1 MSKLSPLGQ
10 SMTSLF
16 STESAKT
23 RAAQKTKENS
33 EKFNA
38 AKVPGGAGKLK
49 SHKSGD
55 SLGNPNSPGY
65 ESWNFKSKE
74 LEAKEEQKKSEAQGG
89 SPIEITQ
96 FGPQFIRLSLGWEKI
111 LLAQK
116 KLCEKAKN
124 LFTAMDAPDS
134 YQANRKGKN
143 QLKSI
148 GCIVDLDIEEHRQ
161 EQEAKLKNKKD
172 DNAA

>member
-10 SMTSLF
+10 SMASLF
-16 STESAKT
+16 SSENAKI
-23 RAAQKTKENS
+23 RAEQKGKDSPSRST
-33 EKFNA
+33 A
-38 AKVPGGAGKLK
+38 VKVPGSDLLK

-65 ESWNFKSKE
+65 ESWNFKR
-74 LEAKEEQKKSEAQGG
+74 KEEEKKESEKLAAARGETT
-89 SPIEITQ
+89 IKMEEL
-96 FGPQFIRLSLGWEKI
+96 GPQFIRLSLGWEKI

-116 KLCEKAKN
+116 KICEKAKN

-134 YQANRKGKN
+134 YQANKKGKN
-143 QLKSI
+143 QLKSV
-148 GCIVDLDIEEHRQ
+148 GCIVDLDIELHRQ

>member
-10 SMTSLF
+10 SMAALF
-16 STESAKT
+16 SSENAKA
-23 RAAQKTKENS
+23 RAEKKEATA
-33 EKFNA
+33 KFGA
-38 AKVPGGAGKLK
+38 VKVPGSEKL
-49 SHKSGD
+49 SPHKSGD

-65 ESWNFKSKE
+65 ESWNLSKE
-74 LEAKEEQKKSEAQGG
+74 IEAKEEEKRNAASGG
-89 SPIEITQ
+89 APIEISEI
-96 FGPQFIRLSLGWEKI
+96 GPQFIRLSLGWEKI
-111 LLAQK
+111 LLTQK
-116 KLCEKAKN
+116 KLCEKAKK

-134 YQANRKGKN
+134 YRANRKGKN

-148 GCIVDLDIEEHRQ
+148 GCIVDLDIEAHRQ

>member
-1 MSKLSPLGQ
+1 MSKLNPLGQ
-10 SMTSLF
+10 SMASLF
-16 STESAKT
+16 SSESAKI
-23 RAAQKTKENS
+23 RSSQRSKANG

-38 AKVPGGAGKLK
+38 TKVPGSDPIK
-49 SHKSGD
+49 SPKTGD
-55 SLGNPNSPGY
+55 SLGNSNSPGY
-65 ESWNFKSKE
+65 ESWNFKQKE
-74 LEAKEEQKKSEAQGG
+74 AEAKEEQKKKEAQGG
-89 SPIEITQ
+89 GPIEITE

-116 KLCEKAKN
+116 KICEKAKN

-148 GCIVDLDIEEHRQ
+148 GCIVDLDIEAHRQ

>member
-1 MSKLSPLGQ
+1 MSKMSPLGQ
-10 SMTSLF
+10 SMAALF
-16 STESAKT
+16 SSETAKL
-23 RAAQKTKENS
+23 RSAQKTKENS
-33 EKFNA
+33 EKFSA
-38 AKVPGGAGKLK
+38 TKVPGNQQIK
-49 SHKSGD
+49 SEKPGD
-55 SLGNPNSPGY
+55 SLGNPSSPGY

-74 LEAKEEQKKSEAQGG
+74 MAAQEEKKKNEAQGG
-89 SPIEITQ
+89 APIEITE

-134 YQANRKGKN
+134 YQANRRGKN
-143 QLKSI
+143 KLKSV
-148 GCIVDLDIEEHRQ
+148 GCIVDLDIEAHRQ

>member
-1 MSKLSPLGQ
+1 MSKLNPLGQ

-16 STESAKT
+16 SSESAKI
-23 RAAQKTKENS
+23 RAEQKGKGGS
-33 EKFNA
+33 DSKIA
-38 AKVPGGAGKLK
+38 AKIPGSDKLT

-65 ESWNFKSKE
+65 ESWNFKR
-74 LEAKEEQKKSEAQGG
+74 KEEQKSEEQKKVAAQNGE
-89 SPIEITQ
+89 PIAIEEI
-96 FGPQFIRLSLGWEKI
+96 GPQFIRLSLGWEKI

-134 YQANRKGKN
+134 YQANKKGKN

-148 GCIVDLDIEEHRQ
+148 GCIVDLDIEIHRQ